1 MSTTQVAQTASAS
14 SLPSLG
20 KFLFSFQGRIS
31 RYQLWVQFILP
42 YFILEVV
49 VLVIDLLTGMYNVR
63 TGVGLFST
71 IFSLL
76 MIWPY
81 LAIQVKRCHDRDRSG
96 WFLLISLIPII
107 GAIWLFVE
115 LGCLRGSVGDNR
127 FGPDPVATL

>member
-96 WFLLISLIPII
+96 WFLL
-107 GAIWLFVE
+107 
-115 LGCLRGSVGDNR
+115 
-127 FGPDPVATL
+127 

>member
-14 SLPSLG
+14 TLPSLG
-20 KFLFSFQGRIS
+20 KFLFSFQDRIS

>member
-1 MSTTQVAQTASAS
+1 MSTTQVVQTVSASA
-14 SLPSLG
+14 LRSLG

-42 YFILEVV
+42 YFVLEVI

-63 TGVGLFST
+63 TGVGLLST
-71 IFSLL
+71 IFFLL

-96 WFLLISLIPII
+96 WFLLISLIPIV
-107 GAIWLFVE
+107 GAVWLFVE

-127 FGPDPVATL
+127 FGPDPVETL

>member
-1 MSTTQVAQTASAS
+1 MSITQVAQTASAFT
-14 SLPSLG
+14 LPSLG

-42 YFILEVV
+42 YFVLEVI
-49 VLVIDLLTGMYNVR
+49 VLVIDLLTGMYNAH
-63 TGVGLFST
+63 TGVGVLST

-96 WFLLISLIPII
+96 WFLLISLIPIV

-127 FGPDPVATL
+127 FGPDPVAIS